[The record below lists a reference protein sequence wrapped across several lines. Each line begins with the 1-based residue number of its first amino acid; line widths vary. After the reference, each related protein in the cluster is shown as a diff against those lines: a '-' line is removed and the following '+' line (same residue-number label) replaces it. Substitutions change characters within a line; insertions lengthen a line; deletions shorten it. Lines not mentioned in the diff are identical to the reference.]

1 MTISKHPQAR
11 IVFAV
16 GPGDTVSSHDEWVT
30 GDSKGAA
37 TSLTYTAQTL
47 DYCRDAEVT
56 AWLISSCE
64 RVDVRRSAKLVVE
77 NRPKP
82 QALSTSGLGFHLQ
95 QLAYAW
101 SLFRSVRQFRATHAV
116 VDSGTSH
123 WFAWGLM
130 SLLGVK
136 VYVSFHNTYYTIGH
150 WRPSFSKN
158 LLRKLD
164 SWFFKHGSDG
174 ALGVSEECITQY
186 VELGGDPARGVI
198 YNAIFEPED
207 FTDFQPKALGGEMR
221 IAYVGRL
228 EVDKGVIDL
237 LDAFE
242 QLREQQPELA
252 IHLDYCGHGQT
263 MATLAQRVESSPHL
277 RGRVTLHGQLKR
289 QALLAVYRQCHV
301 VVVPTTSHFM
311 EGFPKVCAEAVL
323 ARRPQIISTAVPTIE
338 GLKDAA
344 LVYPC
349 DRPEALAAAM
359 RQLLTD
365 AAMYARAAALTTQLS
380 SRFHDPR
387 RGLKHAL
394 AAIIR

>member
-1 MTISKHPQAR
+1 MSISKHPNAR

-16 GPGDTVSSHDEWVT
+16 GPGDTVASFDEWLT

-47 DYCRDAEVT
+47 DYCRDAEVS
-56 AWLISSCE
+56 AWLISSCA
-64 RVDVRRSAKLVVE
+64 RVDLRRHNKLMVE

-82 QALSTSGLGFHLQ
+82 RALSNSGLGYHLQ

-101 SLFRSVRQFRATHAV
+101 SLFRSVRQFKATHAV

-123 WFAWGLM
+123 WFVWGLM

-150 WRPSFSKN
+150 WRSSLSRD

-164 SWFFKHGSDG
+164 GWFFKHGSDG
-174 ALGVSEECITQY
+174 ALGVSQECITQY
-186 VELGGDPARGVI
+186 VELGGSPARGVV
-198 YNAIFEPED
+198 YNALFEPQD
-207 FTDFQPKALGGEMR
+207 FADFQPQTLVGDLR

-242 QLREQQPELA
+242 QLRKQHPQLP
-252 IHLDYCGHGQT
+252 IHLDCCGNGQAMT
-263 MATLAQRVESSPHL
+263 RMAERVASSPHL
-277 RGRVTLHGQLKR
+277 QGRVNLHGQLDR
-289 QALLAVYRQCHV
+289 LALLAVYRQCHV

-323 ARRPQIISTAVPTIE
+323 ARRPQVISDAVPTIE
-338 GLKDAA
+338 GLKEAA
-344 LVYPC
+344 LIYPC
-349 DRPEALAAAM
+349 DQPKALADALHN
-359 RQLLTD
+359 LLTSP
-365 AAMYARAAALTTQLS
+365 ATYARAADLS
-380 SRFHDPR
+380 ARLRSRFHDPES
-387 RGLKHAL
+387 GLQHAL
-394 AAIIR
+394 AAVIR